1 MRSLPGAARDFF
13 QSGDGKRRSTFCH
26 RRLSTYYLVDS
37 LGPEQREQFTQH
49 VYTLAFVQSTSLCCL
64 YQPTLTRANRLGIA
78 MAKGSA
84 NQTRSVPNKHLHAR
98 IAYLHQA
105 ATHLALQAPAVT
117 HTDPSKLQQRGLP
130 LLLTAQLQAVS
141 QKAQI
146 RLSHDMKRSICK
158 ACSTP
163 LMPDTTSETRIE
175 NKSRAEKKPCADVL
189 VIQCRN
195 CHAEKRF
202 PIGAQR
208 QKRKAERRL
217 ASVAV
222 DPKGAKKQSS
232 EVEMVDV

>member
-1 MRSLPGAARDFF
+1 
-13 QSGDGKRRSTFCH
+13 
-26 RRLSTYYLVDS
+26 
-37 LGPEQREQFTQH
+37 
-49 VYTLAFVQSTSLCCL
+49 
-64 YQPTLTRANRLGIA
+64 

-117 HTDPSKLQQRGLP
+117 HTDPSNLQQRGLP

-146 RLSHDMKRSICK
+146 RLSHDMKRSICE

-163 LMPDTTSETRIE
+163 LIPGTTSETRIE

-222 DPKGAKKQSS
+222 DPKGAKKQVS
-232 EVEMVDV
+232 EVEMVGV

>member
-1 MRSLPGAARDFF
+1 
-13 QSGDGKRRSTFCH
+13 
-26 RRLSTYYLVDS
+26 
-37 LGPEQREQFTQH
+37 
-49 VYTLAFVQSTSLCCL
+49 
-64 YQPTLTRANRLGIA
+64 
-78 MAKGSA
+78 MAKGSG

-105 ATHLALQAPAVT
+105 ATHLALQAPPVT
-117 HTDPSKLQQRGLP
+117 HTDPSRLQQHGLP
-130 LLLTAQLQAVS
+130 LLLAAQLQAVS

-158 ACSTP
+158 VCSTP

-175 NKSRAEKKPCADVL
+175 NKSRAERKPCADVL

-208 QKRKAERRL
+208 QKKKAERR
-217 ASVAV
+217 SVSATTT
-222 DPKGAKKQSS
+222 PKSAQKQTT
-232 EVEMVDV
+232 EVEMADG